1 MKSSGAQLAII
12 GAMQRSHPALTQ
24 LWLRWTGIPDL
35 EHATFGLM
43 RAEEGGPPDTSVTL
57 PPKPGIQVGW
67 SAFCDAMG
75 LPEDATERRSMPIR
89 ITAKDQAHQTFWA
102 AMYKREMNDVDGP
115 LEWWWRLLVLRNR
128 GIARASKKLAI
139 AVFGEDAIFNDCVLS
154 LENKSLLKEGRR
166 AEDILDNGYRRP
178 TRLLITRSVSQK
190 AQREGLAFS
199 LDDDKLRALF
209 TTQLISLA
217 TTKMS

>member
-35 EHATFGLM
+35 EAAEFGLS
-43 RAEEGGPPDTSVTL
+43 RPEEGGHPDTQVTL
-57 PPKPGIQVGW
+57 PPKAGIQVGW
-67 SAFCDAMG
+67 NQFCDAMG
-75 LPEDATERRSMPIR
+75 LAEDAQERRSMPIR
-89 ITAKDQAHQTFWA
+89 LTSHHSAHSTFWA
-102 AMYKREMNDVDGP
+102 SMYRREMQDVDGP

-128 GIARASKKLAI
+128 GIKRASKKLAT

-154 LENKSLLKEGRR
+154 LENSSLLKEGRR
-166 AEDILDNGYRRP
+166 AEEILANGYRRP
-178 TRLLITRSVSQK
+178 TRLLITRSVSLK
-190 AQREGLAFS
+190 SQREGLAFS

-209 TTQLISLA
+209 TTQLIGLA